1 MYVKSCHI
9 TRLRLM
15 KIYQDKNVF
24 EATQERLKFVFENFD
39 NIYVSFSGGKDSGLL
54 LSMVLD
60 YKRRHNIQKKIG
72 VFHQDFEAQY
82 QLTTEYVAK
91 MFDDNIDDIEPYWVC
106 LPMGSRCAVSNFQM
120 YWYPWDDK
128 KEDMWVRPMPDRP
141 YIINL
146 KNNPLDFYRYKMSQE
161 DLYAEFA
168 RWYGRTHEGTT
179 VCLVGIRADESINR
193 YRAYANV
200 RKNLMKDS
208 RWTTKLD
215 DRVYNAYPLY
225 DWATKDIWIA
235 NAKEHYEYNKIYD
248 LYYRAGVP
256 ISQMRVSSPYHENA
270 KESLNLYRVLEPS
283 TWVKVVSRVNGANFA
298 AMYGNTKLMGV
309 GKITLPEGYT
319 WRRYVKFLLATLPEG
334 IRRNYV
340 QKFKTSIRFWW
351 KKGGVVGE
359 EALQELEAMNYS
371 IRRNGQSNYRTNKER
386 VVFLGT
392 PDDTDDIKSSID
404 IPSWKRMAVCILKND
419 HLCKHMGFAQTRSQ
433 TRREKELLEKYKNL

>member
-359 EALQELEAMNYS
+359 EALQELEAMNYR